1 METNVQNDRDK
12 RAKELHTIDMDVQ
25 SLSALLA
32 SLDKTSSYA
41 TPAAEHRT
49 ESSDRRVDGNLDE
62 EEEESFIEDEEGL
75 QQLLERIYAA
85 DMLASDVEG
94 KVDILLENLEQLLG
108 SLDEKDP
115 KDQPVAKDHQEET
128 EEKDATK
135 PEEKG
140 DES

>member
-62 EEEESFIEDEEGL
+62 EEEEPFIEDEEGL

-94 KVDILLENLEQLLG
+94 K
-108 SLDEKDP
+108 
-115 KDQPVAKDHQEET
+115 
-128 EEKDATK
+128 
-135 PEEKG
+135 
-140 DES
+140 

>member
-1 METNVQNDRDK
+1 
-12 RAKELHTIDMDVQ
+12 MDVQ

-32 SLDKTSSYA
+32 SLDKNSSYA
-41 TPAAEHRT
+41 TKTTSAAEHRT
-49 ESSDRRVDGNLDE
+49 ESSGGRVDGNLDE

-94 KVDILLENLEQLLG
+94 KVDMLLENLEQLLG

-140 DES
+140 DKS